1 MVDHQQKGTALITAM
16 VIMSILAAVAT
27 VIMIQQST
35 TIYRSQL
42 LFNVDRAYLYTNG
55 TVVWAEN
62 LLKQDEQF
70 ARAEDT
76 VMVVADVL
84 PATATPYNEGQVWAE
99 LIDLQGRF
107 NLNNLHYDA
116 LLNDK
121 LDHFRRLLS
130 IILFDIDENQIKQII
145 QSMTD
150 YIVSQDPQQNP
161 FFHISQLRMIEGVT
175 AEIYQRISPYLTA
188 LPESTDINVNTAT
201 APILMSLSQQLSA
214 SDVETLIQNRQQTPF
229 ISTDAFMSAMSE
241 DSIALEADMI
251 TVQSQYFLLSSTV
264 LIDQQ
269 QLNTYTV
276 FHLLNG
282 EGQSVINILWQSM
295 GTV

>member
-1 MVDHQQKGTALITAM
+1 MADHQQKGTALITAM
-16 VIMSILAAVAT
+16 VIMSILAAIAT

-62 LLKQDEQF
+62 LLKQSEQL

-76 VMVVADVL
+76 VMVVADIL
-84 PATATPYNEGQVWAE
+84 PVTATPYNEGQVWAE

-107 NLNNLHYDA
+107 NLNNLHFDEF
-116 LLNDK
+116 LNAK
-121 LDHFRRLLS
+121 LDHLRRLLS
-130 IILFDIDENQIKQII
+130 IILFDVDENQIKQII

-150 YIVSQDPQQNP
+150 YIVSQDPQKNP
-161 FFHISQLRMIEGVT
+161 FFHISQLRMLEGVT

-188 LPESTDINVNTAT
+188 LPEPIAINVNTAT

-214 SDVETLIQNRQQTPF
+214 SDVETLIQNRQQAPF
-229 ISTDAFMSAMSE
+229 TSTDAFMSAMSE

-251 TVQSQYFLLSSTV
+251 TVHSQYFLLSSSV

-269 QLNTYTV
+269 QLNTYSI
-276 FHLLNG
+276 FHLLNR
-282 EGQSVINILWQSM
+282 EDQPVINILWQSM
-295 GTV
+295 GTL